1 MARAYI
7 GAMPIFP
14 RPVAPKSAIA
24 DLREMFAPERPHRW
38 PILILSI
45 VLTSLLL
52 WGFALDSRIPPKPR
66 EIFYV
71 ESWTADR
78 KDSVIIEQQIKDVA
92 RFETIFEGKQEE
104 FQRLADRLGI
114 EWREDAMRNKI
125 ERAEIIASIKQT
137 LKERLAAALEREALA
152 ADINAVKARGNAS
165 AAR

>member
-1 MARAYI
+1 
-7 GAMPIFP
+7 MPIFP

-24 DLREMFAPERPHRW
+24 DLREIFAPERPHRW
-38 PILILSI
+38 SILALSI

-66 EIFYV
+66 EIFYID
-71 ESWTADR
+71 SWTVDR

-92 RFETIFEGKQEE
+92 RYETALEGKQVE

-114 EWREDAMRNKI
+114 EWREDAMRNKT

-137 LKERLAAALEREALA
+137 LNERLAAAREREAV
-152 ADINAVKARGNAS
+152 ADNVNAVKTRGNAS
-165 AAR
+165 TAS